1 MGAISSEEIEKFR
14 SFSRYFTERI
24 ALLEEHY
31 AESGLSLTEARI
43 IYALGQETVMT
54 SKALCEK
61 LGLDAGYVSR
71 ILKAFEA
78 RELVHK
84 RASTTD
90 RRSID
95 VLLALKGRKLHDHFQ
110 ESINE
115 AVGRLLGDMSGQKR
129 MQMMRA
135 LQFIERSF
143 GDPAAMPGVQ
153 YRTPQTGDISYVV
166 YRQALLYYQAY
177 GWDQRF
183 ESLLHH
189 IADEFV
195 MKFKPDRER
204 AWIAEYG
211 GEIVGS
217 IFIVEQE
224 PDIAQLRM
232 LYVEPHVQGMG
243 IGKKLL
249 EKAVEFARDKNY
261 RSVRLWTNDVL
272 HRARM
277 MYERAGFRMLE
288 SMPNTEFGEG
298 LTAQIW
304 ELVLMRSYRFDVPSG
319 PASPVKL

>member
-1 MGAISSEEIEKFR
+1 MGAIPADEIETFR
-14 SFSRYFTERI
+14 SFSRRFSERL

-31 AESGLSLTEARI
+31 KDSGLSLTEAKI

-71 ILKAFEA
+71 ILKEFEQ
-78 RELVHK
+78 RELIHK

-115 AVGRLLGDMSGQKR
+115 AVGRLLGGMSGRKR
-129 MQMMRA
+129 SQMMRA

-143 GDPAAMPGVQ
+143 EDPAAMPGVQ
-153 YRTPQTGDISYVV
+153 YRAPQTGDISHIVH
-166 YRQALLYYQAY
+166 RQAVLYWQEY

-183 ESLLHH
+183 EALLHH

-195 MKFKPDRER
+195 MKFRPERER
-204 AWIAEYG
+204 AWVAEYA
-211 GEIVGS
+211 GEIVGA
-217 IFIVEQE
+217 IFLVEQE
-224 PDIAQLRM
+224 ADIAQLRM
-232 LYVEPHVQGMG
+232 FYVEPHVRGMG

-272 HRARM
+272 HRARG
-277 MYERAGFRMLE
+277 MYERAGFRLVA

-298 LTAQIW
+298 LTAQEW
-304 ELVLMRSYRFDVPSG
+304 ELVLMRSYRFDAS
-319 PASPVKL
+319 PAPVVPVKL